1 MLNDF
6 LVSFKVK
13 NSYTVNQFIYT
24 LQKIP
29 FLGKLVSSNL
39 YKNRDLKILNIII
52 SVIREFFKIFVF
64 KLLYIGVFFL
74 LPISLLKNNGQEDL
88 FLHIYFFL
96 ASTGAFVNTEIF
108 KPTKEK
114 YYLLVLMKMN
124 ARNHTLTNFIYFLA
138 STFLGQLFSIIILAG
153 NYISLVHSL
162 LLVTITLFLKFIA
175 INIYLHRM
183 KKTKTVINENKPSSW
198 TMYLLLLVVGL
209 FLAYGLPYFNI
220 ILSSYILYGIAAIVI
235 LLGLYSLHKVFTYDK
250 YSYLY
255 KKMLIKDNV
264 ILSNE
269 KKSKIVSEASRKK
282 ISVDK
287 NITSN
292 KEGFS
297 YFHELFVKRHKKL
310 LKNRAK
316 NITIVIITITCI
328 AIAGIHILPEYKLKT
343 GEFILSFLPY
353 MLLIMYFINTGDS
366 LTNAMFMNCDHS
378 MLTYRFY
385 RQPDHIVTLF
395 KERLKTLI
403 TINFIPTITLSLS
416 LCILLFISQRS
427 DYLLNY
433 VIIILSLISML
444 LFFSTHNLVIYYLL
458 QPYTIGLEMKGVT
471 YMVVNM
477 VTYFLCYYV
486 SSLKVSITL
495 FGILM
500 ILFATVYSLISIV
513 LVYKLAPK
521 TFKLK

>member
-1 MLNDF
+1 
-6 LVSFKVK
+6 
-13 NSYTVNQFIYT
+13 
-24 LQKIP
+24 
-29 FLGKLVSSNL
+29 
-39 YKNRDLKILNIII
+39 
-52 SVIREFFKIFVF
+52 
-64 KLLYIGVFFL
+64 
-74 LPISLLKNNGQEDL
+74 
-88 FLHIYFFL
+88 
-96 ASTGAFVNTEIF
+96 
-108 KPTKEK
+108 
-114 YYLLVLMKMN
+114 
-124 ARNHTLTNFIYFLA
+124 
-138 STFLGQLFSIIILAG
+138 
-153 NYISLVHSL
+153 
-162 LLVTITLFLKFIA
+162 
-175 INIYLHRM
+175 
-183 KKTKTVINENKPSSW
+183 
-198 TMYLLLLVVGL
+198 
-209 FLAYGLPYFNI
+209 
-220 ILSSYILYGIAAIVI
+220 
-235 LLGLYSLHKVFTYDK
+235 
-250 YSYLY
+250 
-255 KKMLIKDNV
+255 MLIKDNV